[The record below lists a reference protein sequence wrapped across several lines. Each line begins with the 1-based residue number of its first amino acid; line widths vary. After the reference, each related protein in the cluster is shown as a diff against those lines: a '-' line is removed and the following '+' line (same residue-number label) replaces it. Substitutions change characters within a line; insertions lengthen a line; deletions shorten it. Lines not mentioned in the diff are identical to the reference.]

1 MKRFTFLAIIMFSV
15 VTAPAAVAEDASADA
30 ARILR
35 AAAEYFRPSFRAYYG
50 QAVYL
55 VVDIGANR
63 ELEEVEILERLA
75 DSERGKEVV
84 AAACR
89 EALAGDDPVLKFVA
103 FYFLSEIEGVEANAY
118 LPDLYDSLDE
128 GDVFIYMS
136 AFRIPKALDLAPEE
150 GPTGVAEELNDRL
163 ERDLASDDRA
173 ARLKAAKSIKLM
185 AYEPAQALAARGMQS
200 PDADVRRWCVMNLA
214 YAFPAGSGPIEAAL
228 RDEDPSVRAAA
239 ARWLADVAYAADA
252 DFIAPLLPLLEDRE
266 VSVRRAVASSIA
278 SILEDEPAADKGVAK
293 KLLKRLKAEG
303 DGVTRCYLAE
313 AYGAATAKEGYE
325 KTLTDDG
332 YWAFFAG
339 EWREE
344 DLESYYEEYEKAGA
358 YGDLVPLPQPKE
370 PRVRVEELPT
380 VEGPRVPVE
389 DE

>member
-1 MKRFTFLAIIMFSV
+1 MKRFILTPLIIF
-15 VTAPAAVAEDASADA
+15 TLGAAPALVAEDASAEAD
-30 ARILR
+30 RILR

-50 QAVYL
+50 QAVY
-55 VVDIGANR
+55 VVIDIGANR
-63 ELEEVEILERLA
+63 ELEEVEVLERLA
-75 DSERGKEVV
+75 GSERGKEVV

-136 AFRIPKALDLAPEE
+136 AFRIPKALDLAPDE
-150 GPTGVAEELNDRL
+150 GSTGVAEELNDRL
-163 ERDLASDDRA
+163 ERDLASDDKA
-173 ARLKAAKSIKLM
+173 ARLKAAKSICLM
-185 AYEPAQALAARGMQS
+185 PYERAQALAARGMRS
-200 PDADVRRWCVMNLA
+200 PDADVRRWCVMNRA

-239 ARWLADVAYAADA
+239 ARWLADVGDVADA

-278 SILEDEPAADKGVAK
+278 SILEDAPAADKGVAK

-303 DGVTRCYLAE
+303 DGVTRCFLAE
-313 AYGAATAKEGYE
+313 AYGAATAEEGHG
-325 KTLTDDG
+325 KGLTDGG
-332 YWAFFAG
+332 YWAFFGG
-339 EWREE
+339 EWREK
-344 DLESYYEEYEKAGA
+344 DLESYYEELEEIE
-358 YGDLVPLPQPKE
+358 VF
-370 PRVRVEELPT
+370 VE
-380 VEGPRVPVE
+380 PRVPVE